1 MKSGYP
7 AKEQNTTSFLCKS
20 SRIELLI
27 CNMFGSEEGGPH
39 ETAENI
45 DPSAFWTLRSFLGY
59 G

>member
-1 MKSGYP
+1 M
-7 AKEQNTTSFLCKS
+7 
-20 SRIELLI
+20 LI
-27 CNMFGSEEGGPH
+27 RNIFGSERGGPH